1 MNVPPLL
8 VQTAGSLVA
17 ILALAGLAWWLKLGP
32 TLPLTRE
39 DDVRRIAAEIEDGF
53 TPIAVACDE
62 EGAGAL
68 ARDAQE
74 RIMLIKAHGN
84 RFAGRVLTAQ
94 AKAVL
99 QDHPGEFNIIID
111 CGDARFGKI
120 ALTIPDPQA
129 WADAIN
135 ALNGP
140 QDA

>member
-8 VQTAGSLVA
+8 VQTLGSLAA

-32 TLPLTRE
+32 TLPLTCE

-53 TPIAVACDE
+53 TPVAVAYDE
-62 EGAGAL
+62 KGAGAL
-68 ARDAQE
+68 AKDAQE

-84 RFAGRVLTAQ
+84 RFAGRMLTAQ

-99 QDHPGEFNIIID
+99 QDQPGEFNIIID

-120 ALTIPDPQA
+120 ALTIPDPQT
-129 WADAIN
+129 WAGAIN
-135 ALNGP
+135 ALN
-140 QDA
+140 AAHHA